1 MQRITPTMVN
11 CEDDFA
17 GPLLQGTKM
26 GNETL
31 RVCSNHGIHV
41 MDHDKNVHTSRMDNV
56 IKDTYEENSASSRAL
71 VWAIPL
77 ISALMQRVLSER
89 GQGVCLFG

>member
-1 MQRITPTMVN
+1 MRLCQ
-11 CEDDFA
+11 
-17 GPLLQGTKM
+17 
-26 GNETL
+26 
-31 RVCSNHGIHV
+31 VCSNHGIHV
-41 MDHDKNVHTSRMDNV
+41 MDHDQNVHTSRMDNV